1 MVAGRFSLAQ
11 AKINDDGYEW
21 SLFSL
26 VATVML
32 ISCALERALARCGA
46 TGRSMRGRRRDMP
59 DLGLGVSM
67 TAAIPGIAAAPA
79 LHCPPTMRN

>member
-11 AKINDDGYEW
+11 AKINDDGFEW

-32 ISCALERALARCGA
+32 ISCALVRAL
-46 TGRSMRGRRRDMP
+46 
-59 DLGLGVSM
+59 LGV
-67 TAAIPGIAAAPA
+67 APQDG
-79 LHCPPTMRN
+79 L